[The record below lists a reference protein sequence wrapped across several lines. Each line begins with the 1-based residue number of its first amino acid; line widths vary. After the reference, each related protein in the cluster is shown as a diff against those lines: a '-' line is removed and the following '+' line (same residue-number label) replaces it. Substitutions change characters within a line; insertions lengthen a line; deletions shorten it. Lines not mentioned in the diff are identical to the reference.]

1 MRRYYEFA
9 LIVVIVSILATLL
22 LYVLND
28 IQGDMEEA
36 AVQAEVASIRSQ
48 LLERV
53 AHREAFG
60 GRLPDSDNPLE
71 WITNRPPNYAGALDL
86 PPANNGVWY
95 FDTRSR
101 ELVYRFR
108 DGHLAQFRLSRSASR
123 ENGRGVMSG
132 VGLLSLGKK

>member
-9 LIVVIVSILATLL
+9 LIVVIVGILATLL

-71 WITNRPPNYAGALDL
+71 WISNRPPNYAGALDL
-86 PPANNGVWY
+86 PPVNNGVWY

-123 ENGRGVMSG
+123 ENGRGVMAG